1 MKELVTPK
9 PKRSESGSNKVPDA
23 NKTAAKATKKAKEKA
38 QRTLEADIRDA
49 MDLVNNIHDDDSD
62 VDGIDSS
69 QNIPPLPNNP
79 HVYITKTI
87 WPNHII
93 IHSLSH
99 IPCYHKL
106 HKIHIKTYIS
116 ITHTLLINSIILFS
130 LSLL

>member
-69 QNIPPLPNNP
+69 QNIPPLPN
-79 HVYITKTI
+79 
-87 WPNHII
+87 
-93 IHSLSH
+93 
-99 IPCYHKL
+99 
-106 HKIHIKTYIS
+106 
-116 ITHTLLINSIILFS
+116 ILMYTS
-130 LSLL
+130 QRPYGPTTS